1 MKTRIL
7 FTLLIIANLN
17 LGQVSAESSPN
28 APALLEVPFQMEG
41 PLVVVRGSVGS
52 LSNLRV
58 LIDTGTSLTLINQR
72 LVNRLDRQGQ
82 GLPAK

>member
-7 FTLLIIANLN
+7 FTLLLIANLN

-41 PLVVVRGSVGS
+41 PLVVVRG
-52 LSNLRV
+52 
-58 LIDTGTSLTLINQR
+58 
-72 LVNRLDRQGQ
+72 
-82 GLPAK
+82 